1 MPAGI
6 RSANGIDTALLN
18 ALFWESEKCATVM
31 DRLSHLRR
39 VLSREAQKELNDVRN
54 EIDSTRRAMLSFADL
69 FPLHTASIHAFLNHI
84 DMALPSVSKS
94 LDDIQVLCNGRG
106 RFTDERWDYLYE
118 VMFNGS
124 GRKFEVEKRFSYY
137 AKFFDIL
144 SEGITEY
151 VGSGVLASSV
161 YRIVVANLQS
171 YQDPTS
177 LTGKKPRDCVW

>member
-1 MPAGI
+1 MRIRIKMPAGI

-39 VLSREAQKELNDVRN
+39 VLSQEAQKELNDVRN

-106 RFTDERWDYLYE
+106 RFTDERWDYLYD

-124 GRKFEVEKRFSYY
+124 GRKFELEKRFSYY

-151 VGSGVLASSV
+151 VDSGLLPAPFIVSS
-161 YRIVVANLQS
+161 L
-171 YQDPTS
+171 
-177 LTGKKPRDCVW
+177 LT